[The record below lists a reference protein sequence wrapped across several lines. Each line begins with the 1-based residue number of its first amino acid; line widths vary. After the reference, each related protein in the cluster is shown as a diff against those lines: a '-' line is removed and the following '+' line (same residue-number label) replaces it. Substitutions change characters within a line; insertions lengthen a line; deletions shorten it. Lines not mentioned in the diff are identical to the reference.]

1 MARVQTTLKVG
12 SKTAQ
17 DYSALISA
25 IHEFSEDA
33 GDEGVLTNSE
43 GNTIQRATQLA
54 IQAREVAKELN
65 LLLENLGGLSSPE
78 DLSAAVPHIQK
89 LLITVKQEEHQLIGR
104 AFVIAANS
112 FFWHWLLPLSS
123 LCPIVSW
130 LSGGSLKKS

>member
-33 GDEGVLTNSE
+33 DDEGVLTNSE
-43 GNTIQRATQLA
+43 SNTIQRATQLA

-65 LLLENLGGLSSPE
+65 LLFENLGGLTSPE

-89 LLITVKQEEHQLIGR
+89 LLITVKQEEQQLIGR
-104 AFVIAANS
+104 AFVIAAIS
-112 FFWHWLLPLSS
+112 FFWHRLLPLSS